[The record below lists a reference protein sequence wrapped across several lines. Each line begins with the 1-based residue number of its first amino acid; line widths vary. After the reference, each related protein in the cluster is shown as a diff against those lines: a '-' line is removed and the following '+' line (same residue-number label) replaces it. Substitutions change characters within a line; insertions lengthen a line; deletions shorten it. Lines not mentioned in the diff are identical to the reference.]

1 MAALSEKLPLEA
13 QLCAVDGQAQFFP
26 ERAFEFEG
34 LDGTVVCTQ
43 EMHTGGMIW
52 DAEVILAHL
61 LVERFGAD
69 ADADAG
75 DADTGDADTGDAEA
89 DTGAGS
95 GCADEQVPDPP
106 EGPSSPDPLPTSLPR
121 SLEGKRVIELG
132 AGAGLAGIVAA
143 QLGAAV
149 VVFTE
154 IAKVLPVLQQNIK
167 ANLPDAVGAG
177 EEGGLEGGNE
187 GEAGSGEG
195 RDGEGGGGD
204 GMTPL
209 RVACCEQWWGEA
221 LAGPVAEHA
230 PFDLILVRPINLRSY
245 IVHPTTAPS
254 HHSIS
259 PAPQHRTT
267 APSHHFINPPPRRL
281 RTASTTQ
288 RSSRL
293 SAKQSPTVLVPAPS
307 AG

>member
-52 DAEVILAHL
+52 DAEVILAHR

-69 ADADAG
+69 ADADADSG
-75 DADTGDADTGDAEA
+75 DA

-95 GCADEQVPDPP
+95 GCADEQASDPP

-167 ANLPDAVGAG
+167 TNLPEAVGAG
-177 EEGGLEGGNE
+177 DEGGLEGGNE

-195 RDGEGGGGD
+195 RDREGGGDD
-204 GMTPL
+204 GMTAL

-230 PFDLILVRPINLRSY
+230 PFDLILVRPINPRSY
-245 IVHPTTAPS
+245 IVQPTTAPS

-267 APSHHFINPPPRRL
+267 PPSHHLINPPPRRL
-281 RTASTTQ
+281 RTVSTTQ